1 VARELRK
8 IRSEGSNESCKVRV
22 ARLANRQAGRVA
34 TYQFGRLG
42 VGRSS
47 IHDWVAA
54 GYLHE
59 VMPRVYGVGHVASS
73 READLWAAVLYA
85 GPGAALSHLTAA
97 WWRGLVA
104 FPGSAI
110 HVSTARS
117 CISAPGVIVHGRWT
131 DHERVI
137 VRGLPTATV
146 ADSLLGL
153 AACTPDLVLVR
164 KALARI
170 EYAHGT
176 LDVAS
181 VRAACGRGR
190 AGSARLNRALA
201 DYDAGL
207 GDANGP
213 LEDGFFVFCKQ
224 RVRKGIPIPQLNAT
238 IGDVI
243 VDAYFPTMASWLSST
258 ATPTTARR
266 FSAGETV
273 AARPSSARMGS
284 RCCATT
290 GCCSSASPNWL
301 RPICCGRWP
310 AAGCARARDAAGASG
325 SC

>member
-1 VARELRK
+1 MPGDTGAVARELRR

-22 ARLANRQAGRVA
+22 ARVANRQAGRVA
-34 TYQFGRLG
+34 TYQFARLG
-42 VGRSS
+42 AGRSS

-131 DHERVI
+131 DHDRVI
-137 VRGLPTATV
+137 VRGVPTATV

-190 AGSARLNRALA
+190 AGSARLNLALA

-213 LEDGFFVFCKQ
+213 LEDDFFVFCKR
-224 RVRKGIPIPQLNAT
+224 RVRKGVPIPQLNAR

-243 VDAYFPTMASWLSST
+243 VDAYFPDHGLVVELDGDANHR
-258 ATPTTARR
+258 TPVQRRRDRRREAILRSHGLEVLRYDWVLLKREPELVEADLLRALARR
-266 FSAGETV
+266 
-273 AARPSSARMGS
+273 RMRES
-284 RCCATT
+284 
-290 GCCSSASPNWL
+290 
-301 RPICCGRWP
+301 
-310 AAGCARARDAAGASG
+310 
-325 SC
+325 